1 MISPTFDRGALYV
14 GMAVLGPPTAFF
26 TAASKDIIDG
36 KAPVFHWVIWV
47 LLALQTMSAA
57 LVALRA
63 YIDGSNERSKNE
75 AKDP

>member
-1 MISPTFDRGALYV
+1 MSPTTNRGALYV
-14 GMAVLGPPTAFF
+14 GMAMLVPLTSFF

-36 KAPVFHWVIWV
+36 RVPVFHWVIWT
-47 LLALQTMSAA
+47 LLGLQTLSAA

-75 AKDP
+75 AKDT